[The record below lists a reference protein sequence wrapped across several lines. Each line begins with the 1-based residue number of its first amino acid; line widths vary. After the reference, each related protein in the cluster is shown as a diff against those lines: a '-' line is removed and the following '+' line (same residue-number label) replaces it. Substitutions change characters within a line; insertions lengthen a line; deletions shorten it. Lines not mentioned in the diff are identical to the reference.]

1 MDFVTDRTSAAVY
14 GYEDLNR
21 VETAVEVI
29 GRECTAMGIGYSP
42 TTKTDWAPPGDFTP
56 QSWPVHSQMVRYL
69 DNVTRIN
76 GLFFCVVPLPASME
90 RLTWVSA
97 NNIEKVLKIALERI
111 EGIKESYRYS
121 GEIFAG
127 EELI

>member
-1 MDFVTDRTSAAVY
+1 MDFVTNRTSASVY

-21 VETAVEVI
+21 VETAVEAI
-29 GRECTAMGIGYSP
+29 GRESAILGFGFSP
-42 TTKTDWAPPGDFTP
+42 VTKTDWALPGDFIP

-69 DNVTRIN
+69 NNITQIN
-76 GLFFCVVPLPASME
+76 GLFFCAVPLPASME

>member
-1 MDFVTDRTSAAVY
+1 MDFITNRTPLALY

-21 VETAVEVI
+21 VETAVEAI
-29 GRECTAMGIGYSP
+29 GRECAAMGIGYLP
-42 TTKTDWAPPGDFTP
+42 ATKTDWTLPGNFTN
-56 QSWPVHSQMVRYL
+56 QSWPVYSQMVRYL
-69 DNVTRIN
+69 NNVTRIN
-76 GLFFCVVPLPASME
+76 GLFFCSVPLPASMD

-121 GEIFAG
+121 GEVFAG
-127 EELI
+127 EELL

>member
-1 MDFVTDRTSAAVY
+1 MDFITDRTSAAVY

-21 VETAVEVI
+21 VEAAVETI
-29 GRECTAMGIGYSP
+29 KKECAAMGIWYSP
-42 TTKTDWAPPGDFTP
+42 ITKRDWALPGDFTQ

-69 DNVTRIN
+69 DNVTQIS
-76 GLFFCVVPLPASME
+76 GLFSCAIPLPASME